1 VEADAFNAREL
12 ANGRITTQNV
22 TAATRTAQKHLGLTV
37 DGKLGE
43 ATRAALANRMDTQ
56 PEPTSEP
63 PDQLDQFEGTLARIP
78 RSRAEIMQAFGNPG
92 TLGKPDKLWRRRE
105 IVTVRD
111 LPGVPYKWH
120 VQVHRLAE
128 PYLREALK
136 RAAADSTYR
145 VERCGVHVHRAIRGR
160 ASLSLHSWGIAVDIN
175 PSENRAQKFQ
185 RGSGPIPW
193 SKEWTDQWPDGM
205 DMAFVEAFE
214 SVGFTWG
221 GVWGKS
227 GGDFV
232 DRALGCSFFDPM
244 HFELRQR

>member
-1 VEADAFNAREL
+1 MEADAFNAREL
-12 ANGRITTQNV
+12 AAGRITTQNI
-22 TAATRTAQKHLGLTV
+22 TAATRTVQKYLGLTV
-37 DGKLGE
+37 DGKLGN
-43 ATRAALANRMDTQ
+43 ATRAALADTMDTQ
-56 PEPTSEP
+56 PEPASEP
-63 PDQLDQFEGTLARIP
+63 ADQLGRFEGTLGRIP

-92 TLGKPDKLWRRRE
+92 TLARPDKRWRKRE

-136 RAAADSTYR
+136 RAAADSAYQ

-160 ASLSLHSWGIAVDIN
+160 SQLSLHSWGIAVDIN
-175 PSENRAQKFQ
+175 PSENRAHKFQ
-185 RGSGPIPW
+185 RGHGPIPW
-193 SKEWTDQWPDGM
+193 SEAWTDQWPDGM
-205 DMAFVEAFE
+205 DLAFVEAFE

-227 GGDFV
+227 GANFV